1 MGMFDFHVTIVF
13 AGARISSENSL
24 WKIVG
29 NTEIPE
35 EDIHVILSGSRGIK
49 RIKDN
54 FYRSKS
60 GAEIYLHNNDLSET
74 VGIDIKGMLGNIE
87 KNSEEIFKIISRLK
101 ECYSFKTFI
110 QNEVCGTDSDDELSE
125 KIKTIY
131 KETYLI
137 YQKSLKIHG
146 HGKL

>member
-1 MGMFDFHVTIVF
+1 MGMFDFHITIVF
-13 AGARISSENSL
+13 DGARISSENSL
-24 WKIVG
+24 WKIAG

-35 EDIHVILSGSRGIK
+35 KDIHVILSESRGIK

-54 FYRSKS
+54 FYKSKS
-60 GAEIYLHNNDLSET
+60 DAEIYLHNNDLSEV
-74 VGIDIKGMLGNIE
+74 VGIEIKGMLGNID

-110 QNEVCGTDSDDELSE
+110 QSEVCETGSGEELSE

-131 KETYLI
+131 RETYLI

-146 HGKL
+146 RRKL